1 MGSPIKSEHS
11 LPEDFGNV
19 VRLFPLPNVVLFPGI
34 VQALQLFEPRYK
46 ALAEDALESDQ
57 LITMALIDSQ
67 WKTHQSDVPS
77 IAKTVCIGKIL
88 SHTKLE
94 DGRYNIFLVGVSRA
108 EIVSELDTE
117 TRYRMAEVRI
127 IEEQWSQFHWS

>member
-88 SHTKLE
+88 SHT
-94 DGRYNIFLVGVSRA
+94 
-108 EIVSELDTE
+108 
-117 TRYRMAEVRI
+117 
-127 IEEQWSQFHWS
+127 